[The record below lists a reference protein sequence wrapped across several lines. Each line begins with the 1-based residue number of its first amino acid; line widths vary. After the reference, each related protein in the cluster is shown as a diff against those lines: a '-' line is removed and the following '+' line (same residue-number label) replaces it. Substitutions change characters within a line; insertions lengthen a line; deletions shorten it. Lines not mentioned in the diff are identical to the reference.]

1 MPSERLASTFRAAY
15 GEGVP
20 VKDRL
25 AAVFELLRQGY
36 IDSAREVLEQVEQRA
51 PGLQRLTWLSQACAR
66 MRLHGANQDDRS
78 GQAPALRVPGT
89 AGSFPVRCP
98 TDVMIIRAPAGASRV
113 LVAFGGFTET
123 FWLAPPF
130 LQLADCH
137 VIVLR
142 DSRRMFHLAGVD
154 GLGEAYAACVDAL
167 RQLAAELGADR
178 LFLAGSSAGGYAAL
192 RYALD
197 LEVRGVLAISPVT
210 QLNAGEKELAQYPA
224 LRPIARTAPE
234 MMQDIIPLYQ
244 RAQNPPKVIIA
255 WGERHPLDNWQATRM
270 QVLPN
275 VALEPVGVA
284 EHPVWIPLQ
293 ARGQL
298 APLLQRLLAL

>member
-1 MPSERLASTFRAAY
+1 M
-15 GEGVP
+15 
-20 VKDRL
+20 
-25 AAVFELLRQGY
+25 
-36 IDSAREVLEQVEQRA
+36 
-51 PGLQRLTWLSQACAR
+51 
-66 MRLHGANQDDRS
+66 
-78 GQAPALRVPGT
+78 
-89 AGSFPVRCP
+89 
-98 TDVMIIRAPAGASRV
+98 

-130 LQLADCH
+130 LELADCH

-154 GLGEAYAACVDAL
+154 GLGETYMACVGAL
-167 RQLAAELGADR
+167 RQLAAELSADHI
-178 LFLAGSSAGGYAAL
+178 FLAGSSAGGYAAL

-224 LRPIARTAPE
+224 LRPIARAAPE
-234 MMQDIIPLYQ
+234 MMQDVIPLYQ
-244 RAQNPPKVIIA
+244 RAQNPPKVIVA
-255 WGERHPLDNWQATRM
+255 WGKRHPLDHWQATRM

-275 VALEPVGVA
+275 VALEPVDAA

-293 ARGQL
+293 AQGRF
-298 APLLQRLLAL
+298 APLLRRLLAF